1 MAESRFPS
9 EQYMSEA
16 FIESA
21 GAILFRLAS
30 REICV
35 LHVLDS
41 DEYVLAKGRRNCG
54 ESRQAAAL
62 RELAEETG
70 FSGRILP
77 LNMHTRSPP
86 AVETE
91 KLDDGARFYQGITEP
106 LALQIRRRSDSEVKL
121 IWWYAATVDETI
133 PPVESLEKDRFA
145 VYFFSYSDVLDKL
158 TFRTDR
164 EMVTKA
170 IDLVEKTYGQGLVHP
185 L

>member
-1 MAESRFPS
+1 MAEPRFPF

-62 RELAEETG
+62 RELTEETG

-86 AVETE
+86 AVEVE
-91 KLDDGARFYQGITEP
+91 KLDDRARFYEGITEP
-106 LALQIRRRSDSEVKL
+106 LTLQIRRRGDSEVKL
-121 IWWYAATVDETI
+121 IWWYVAAVDETVS
-133 PPVESLEKDRFA
+133 PVKSAEKERYA
-145 VYFFSYSDVLDKL
+145 AEFFSYSDVLEKL

-164 EMVTKA
+164 EMVKKA
-170 IDLVEKTYGQGLVHP
+170 IEVVENTYGHGP
-185 L
+185 S